1 MLVCMA
7 ALLRSSLGCF
17 TSSSVL
23 ELNGDTAWLD
33 VFRKLIRNFESE
45 LEVNNLY
52 SALAIHAALY
62 KIASVASDDG
72 GFADDFRNYVCSAE
86 TESKLL
92 NNELSHALDSHW
104 NGSAPSRLMRLG
116 LEILSDGWPSSLDD
130 MAAVLSVLT
139 PSGYTQD
146 LRMYELQEMK
156 SGSKVL
162 EMMNK
167 KVEEYLKHDSQV
179 SLPSLYSAL
188 RACPAPGIE
197 PGSHKLHITC
207 RIIGNTSNLQLHGDC
222 PVIQQKFCTSKDL
235 RENPIDLEP
244 IYQYVEALNLADDM
258 HENDSE
264 AKTTSAETRGMNTE
278 NSRNINTALVKLG
291 DGEQSKECIE
301 LAKNCLENTQSP
313 SKSIKHLPG
322 KLEDY
327 AYVIDCLVSPNYSD
341 SHLVW
346 EKGVPGAYIEYE
358 KKMIE
363 HNNLICRT
371 GKWSNWLGEL
381 VITDTKAI
389 MEYRQSAYRKSLNK
403 RPKAAR
409 MIMTVLAN
417 VLVSDIQGKEQ
428 FCSHLLL
435 LLSGNSVPSFVQD
448 CS

>member
-1 MLVCMA
+1 MA
-7 ALLRSSLGCF
+7 HALLRSSLGWF
-17 TSSSVL
+17 TSPSIF
-23 ELNGDTAWLD
+23 ELNGEQ
-33 VFRKLIRNFESE
+33 LIQNLESE

-52 SALAIHAALY
+52 SAFAIHAVLY
-62 KIASVASDDG
+62 KIASVASDPEEI
-72 GFADDFRNYVCSAE
+72 AESFRSYVCSAE
-86 TESKLL
+86 TEYSEETLSRLL
-92 NNELSHALDSHW
+92 NNELSHALDSHF
-104 NGSAPSRLMRLG
+104 NGSEPSRLMRLG

-130 MAAVLSVLT
+130 MAVVLSVLT

-146 LRMYELQEMK
+146 LRMDELQEMK

-167 KVEEYLKHDSQV
+167 KVEEYLKHDSKV
-179 SLPSLYSAL
+179 ALPSLYKAL

-197 PGSHKLHITC
+197 PGSQKLHISC

-222 PVIQQKFCTSKDL
+222 PVIEQKFCTAKDL
-235 RENPIDLEP
+235 RENTIDLEP

-258 HENDSE
+258 DESDSE

-278 NSRNINTALVKLG
+278 NSVKLG

-313 SKSIKHLPG
+313 SKSIKDLPG

-327 AYVIDCLVSPNYSD
+327 AYVIDCLVSPNCSD

-346 EKGVPGAYIEYE
+346 EKGVPRAYIEYE

-389 MEYRQSAYRKSLNK
+389 MEYRQSANRKSQNK

-409 MIMTVLAN
+409 MIMTVLAK
-417 VLVSDIQGKEQ
+417 VLVSNIQEKEK

-435 LLSGNSVPSFVQD
+435 LLSGNSVSSFIQD
-448 CS
+448 FS